1 MPNLRASHAAR
12 YGLLLLLFLVP
23 AVLAACTPHHDLS
36 TFGASGPVA
45 EDQKNNFLLIFWVA
59 VGVFIVVEGALIYG
73 ARRFRKRGSDE
84 GLAVQAHG
92 NLRLEIAWTIAPV
105 IILVA
110 IAIPTVDL
118 IYRQSVAPTGR
129 VDPENPLE
137 INVIGHQW
145 WWEIDY
151 PGEDVITA
159 NEVNIPV
166 GRAIKVNITSDDVL
180 HSFWVPKLGGKVD
193 LIPGSTNFLWL
204 QADEPGVYLGQCAE
218 FCGVGH
224 AMMRYRVRARTPADF
239 QAWLESMRRPP
250 EPLDTD
256 DEKAGQLL
264 FAQNCST
271 CHSTQTYQ
279 TILARSERQTQTARQ
294 GAFVANPEESLII
307 AAPNLTH
314 IATRL
319 TIGAGII
326 EFNQENLES
335 WIADPKNIKRG
346 TRMRKLAA
354 VYDGGPAKLT
364 EEEVSQIAAYLLAQT
379 PTEADTV
386 VTEETVSGEALFA
399 QQGCSGCHRTG
410 PETDVLVGPGLGGLK
425 DRAVARVEGLSAEE
439 YVRQSIV
446 EPNAFV
452 VDGFDPVMLTTFGDI
467 MSAEEIDALV
477 DYLLTLE

>member
-1 MPNLRASHAAR
+1 MPSLRASGAAR
-12 YGLLLLLFLVP
+12 HALLLLLFLAP
-23 AVLAACTPHHDLS
+23 AVLAACTPDHNQS
-36 TFGASGPVA
+36 TFGAAGPVA
-45 EDQKNNFLLIFWVA
+45 EDQKNNFLFIFWVA
-59 VGVFIVVEGALIYG
+59 VGVFVVVEGALVYS
-73 ARRFRKRGSDE
+73 ALRFRRRRGDE
-84 GLAVQAHG
+84 GMAEQAHG

-105 IILVA
+105 IVLVA

-137 INVIGHQW
+137 INVVGHQW

-166 GRAIKVNITSDDVL
+166 GRAIKVNITSDDVI
-180 HSFWVPKLGGKVD
+180 HSFWVPKLAGKVD
-193 LIPGSTNFLWL
+193 LIPGSTTFLWL
-204 QADEPGVYLGQCAE
+204 QADEPGIYLGQCAE
-218 FCGVGH
+218 FCGEGH
-224 AMMRYRVRARTPADF
+224 AMMRYRVRARTPGDF

-271 CHSTQTYQ
+271 CHSTQTYE
-279 TILARSERQTQTARQ
+279 TALARSERQTQTARQ
-294 GAFVANPEESLII
+294 GAFVASPEDSGII
-307 AAPNLTH
+307 SAPNLTH
-314 IATRL
+314 IADRL
-319 TIGAGII
+319 TIGAGLV
-326 EFNQENLES
+326 EFNQENLEA
-335 WIADPKNIKRG
+335 WITDPKDIKRG

-364 EEEVSQIAAYLLAQT
+364 EGEISQIAAYLLAQT
-379 PTEADTV
+379 PADADAV
-386 VTEETVSGEALFA
+386 VTEERVSGEALFA

-410 PETDVLVGPGLGGLK
+410 PETDALVGPGLGGLK
-425 DRAVARVEGLSAEE
+425 DRAAARVEGLSAEE

-446 EPNAFV
+446 EPKAFV
-452 VDGFDPVMLTTFGDI
+452 VDGFDAVMLTTFGDI
-467 MSAEEIDALV
+467 MSADEIDALV
-477 DYLLTLE
+477 EYLLTLE